1 MSNGSECGRGGEN
14 PKNIW
19 WNDVVKAAVSFF
31 SLFLELV
38 SVIPAVAGSDCCLIN
53 LFGYNLIVRGRREL
67 TPRRDKNET

>member
-38 SVIPAVAGSDCCLIN
+38 SV
-53 LFGYNLIVRGRREL
+53 RGGPEG
-67 TPRRDKNET
+67 DGGMVY